1 MNAEV
6 VRDGLNLFSGIMLV
20 SASVIGFE
28 ALRILYK
35 RFWKKEEQFH
45 SFFGNFDI
53 KEFLAFYLVLWP
65 VLNFVVS
72 GFLSYV
78 FHSIV

>member
-1 MNAEV
+1 MNAEM
-6 VRDGLNLFSGIMLV
+6 VRDGLRLFSGIMLV
-20 SASVIGFE
+20 SASVMGFE
-28 ALRILYK
+28 ALKFLYK
-35 RFWKKEEQFH
+35 RVWKQEEQFR

-72 GFLSYV
+72 GFISYV
-78 FHSIV
+78 FHSIF